1 MSLIDDITKFCEDLI
16 LGDFEEEP
24 SNAAMIV
31 GGVISLIPV
40 AQQVL
45 NVRDISGM
53 IYRISRKG
61 ARNCSK
67 DDWVDLALAAFGCI
81 PELGSLFKTIVKP
94 LWKGRKLLKGAL
106 RGEAFVSG
114 MLGKAKGK
122 AITFIRTLDWA
133 SNTQIAIQQMDNAL
147 TGCDQLLGEL
157 EQSHWWLPDS
167 VQGLAHDLRPGLQ
180 SIRGPLHTG
189 IQQGT
194 QALQEFVTDLI
205 GEDGYRV
212 AQMATAAA
220 SAASG
225 GRTAG
230 AHAGHEPSRPSRSTE
245 SSHPSAREQTPAS
258 RKTPPAEKQ
267 QEKHKDQQDTKR
279 QQVEPG
285 GGPQTVASR
294 VTRAAWTAI
303 STRYRGLVGEHM
315 AHYHHMSLH
324 APNAWP
330 HGKVVKE
337 EKNIDADWKG
347 TKRLVTEQN
356 KPATPT
362 ELVPE
367 HLVRINQNGVDGVWS
382 LGSQVF
388 HFVEAKASESAGA
401 LFGKAAEGWREDTDG
416 KRSSKIAP
424 PSNLTERQYALW
436 CMLSQPAKGLQMS
449 RTWLRRS
456 VLPTM
461 LNGNEQYRYTYVF
474 FAIPSSSPPKGY
486 SAKPG
491 PVLKK
496 GMAPGIAE
504 HVEVSTLVAERLVT
518 GGDIY
523 ELTLHDKHKPTHGL
537 SDQYSH
543 EEIDELNDI
552 FEREKLLA
560 PAKKRGTDTPK
571 PPSTRSQRTQN
582 KP

>member
-1 MSLIDDITKFCEDLI
+1 MSLIDDITKFCEDLV

-45 NVRDISGM
+45 NVRDMSGM

-61 ARNCSK
+61 ARNCGK

-133 SNTQIAIQQMDNAL
+133 GNTQVAIQQMDNAL
-147 TGCDQLLGEL
+147 MGCDQLLGEL
-157 EQSHWWLPDS
+157 EQPHWWLPDS
-167 VQGLAHDLRPGLQ
+167 LQGLARDLRPGLQ
-180 SIRGPLHTG
+180 TIRGPLHTG
-189 IQQGT
+189 IQQGI

-212 AQMATAAA
+212 AQMAVAAA
-220 SAASG
+220 SATSG
-225 GRTAG
+225 SRSAG

-245 SSHPSAREQTPAS
+245 SSHPSAREQTPANRTS
-258 RKTPPAEKQ
+258 PPAEKQ
-267 QEKHKDQQDTKR
+267 QAKHKDEQDTKR

-285 GGPQTVASR
+285 GGPQTTASR
-294 VTRAAWTAI
+294 VTRASWKAI
-303 STRYRGLVGEHM
+303 GNRYKGLIGEHM
-315 AHYHHMSLH
+315 AHYHHMNLH
-324 APNAWP
+324 APDAWP
-330 HGKVVKE
+330 HGKVEGKH
-337 EKNIDADWKG
+337 AGAQWKG

-356 KPATPT
+356 KHATPT

-382 LGSQVF
+382 LDNNVF

-401 LFGKAAEGWREDTDG
+401 LFGMATDSWRERADG
-416 KRSSKIAP
+416 KKSSKLQP
-424 PSNLTERQYALW
+424 PPNLTERQYALW
-436 CMLSQPAKGLQMS
+436 CMLSQPKKGLQMS
-449 RTWLRRS
+449 MQWLRES
-456 VLPTM
+456 TLPAM
-461 LNGNEQYRYTYVF
+461 IDGNAKNRFVYVV
-474 FAIPSSSPPKGY
+474 FAIPSTSPPKDY
-486 SAKPG
+486 TPKPG
-491 PVLKK
+491 GVLKK
-496 GMAPGIAE
+496 GMADGAAE
-504 HVEVSTLVAERLVT
+504 HVAVSIDVGAIALT
-518 GGDIY
+518 GGDY
-523 ELTLHDKHKPTHGL
+523 YNLSLHDKHRPAHGL
-537 SDQYSH
+537 SDQFTYA
-543 EEIDELNDI
+543 ELDELTMMY
-552 FEREKLLA
+552 EQ
-560 PAKKRGTDTPK
+560 AKKIRVVSGQPK
-571 PPSTRSQRTQN
+571 PAERKPRTQRA
-582 KP
+582 K

>member
-61 ARNCSK
+61 AKNCGK

-133 SNTQIAIQQMDNAL
+133 GNAQIAIQQMDNAL

-157 EQSHWWLPDS
+157 EQSHWWLPNS
-167 VQGLAHDLRPGLQ
+167 VQGLAHDLRPGLK

-189 IQQGT
+189 IQQGI
-194 QALQEFVTDLI
+194 QALQEFVTDLV

-212 AQMATAAA
+212 AQMAMAAA
-220 SAASG
+220 TATSG
-225 GRTAG
+225 SRTAG
-230 AHAGHEPSRPSRSTE
+230 AHGGHEPSRPSRSAE

-267 QEKHKDQQDTKR
+267 KAKHKDAQDTKR
-279 QQVEPG
+279 QQVEPVA
-285 GGPQTVASR
+285 GPQTTASR
-294 VTRAAWTAI
+294 VTRASWKAI
-303 STRYRGLVGEHM
+303 GNRYKGLIGEHM
-315 AHYHHMSLH
+315 AHYHHMALH

-330 HGKVVKE
+330 HGLVEGKHAGAV
-337 EKNIDADWKG
+337 WKG
-347 TKRLVTEQN
+347 NKRLVTEQN
-356 KPATPT
+356 KHATPT

-382 LGSQVF
+382 LGEKVF

-401 LFGKAAEGWREDTDG
+401 LFGMAADSWRERADG
-416 KRSSKIAP
+416 KPSSKVAP
-424 PSNLTERQYALW
+424 PPNLTEREYALW
-436 CMLSQPAKGLQMS
+436 CMLSQPKKGLQMS
-449 RTWLRRS
+449 MQWLRES
-456 VLPTM
+456 TLPTM
-461 LNGNEQYRYTYVF
+461 IDGNSKNRFVYVV
-474 FAIPSSSPPKGY
+474 FAIPSTSPPKGY
-486 SAKPG
+486 TPKPG
-491 PVLKK
+491 GTLKK
-496 GMAPGIAE
+496 GMADGAAE
-504 HVEVSTLVAERLVT
+504 HVAVSMDVGAIALT
-518 GGDIY
+518 GGDY
-523 ELTLHDKHKPTHGL
+523 YDLSLHDKHRPTHGL
-537 SDQYSH
+537 SDQFSYA
-543 EEIDELNDI
+543 ELDELAVIYDQ
-552 FEREKLLA
+552 
-560 PAKKRGTDTPK
+560 AKKARILTGQPK
-571 PPSTRSQRTQN
+571 PTERKPRTQRA
-582 KP
+582 KSK

>member
-1 MSLIDDITKFCEDLI
+1 MSLIDDITKFCEDLV

-45 NVRDISGM
+45 NVRDMSGM

-61 ARNCSK
+61 APNCSK
-67 DDWVDLALAAFGCI
+67 DDWVDLAMAAFGCI

-94 LWKGRKLLKGAL
+94 LWKERKLLKGAL

-122 AITFIRTLDWA
+122 AITFVKTLDWA
-133 SNTQIAIQQMDNAL
+133 GNTQVAIQQMDNAL

-167 VQGLAHDLRPGLQ
+167 VQGLAHDLRPSLQ
-180 SIRGPLHTG
+180 TIRGPLHTG
-189 IQQGT
+189 IQQGI

-212 AQMATAAA
+212 AQMAVAAA
-220 SAASG
+220 SATSG
-225 GRTAG
+225 SRSAG
-230 AHAGHEPSRPSRSTE
+230 AHGGHEPSRPSKSTE

-267 QEKHKDQQDTKR
+267 QAKHKDQQDTKR

-285 GGPQTVASR
+285 GGSQTTASR
-294 VTRAAWTAI
+294 VTRAAWKAI
-303 STRYRGLVGEHM
+303 GTRYKGLIGEHM
-315 AHYHHMSLH
+315 AHYYHMSLH

-330 HGKVVKE
+330 HGKVE
-337 EKNIDADWKG
+337 EKHDGAAWKG
-347 TKRLVTEQN
+347 AKRLVTEQN
-356 KPATPT
+356 THATPT

-367 HLVRINQNGVDGVWS
+367 HLARVNQNGVDGIWS
-382 LGSQVF
+382 LDGGVF

-401 LFGKAAEGWREDTDG
+401 LFGKAAEGWREDADG
-416 KRSSKIAP
+416 KRSTKIAP

-436 CMLSQPAKGLQMS
+436 CMLSQPKKGLQMS
-449 RTWLRRS
+449 RPWLRRS

-461 LNGNEQYRYTYVF
+461 LNGNEQNRYTYVF
-474 FAIPSSSPPKGY
+474 FAIPSSSPPKDYRPAAG
-486 SAKPG
+486 S
-491 PVLKK
+491 VLKK
-496 GMAPGIAE
+496 GVAPGIVE
-504 HVEVSTLVAERLVT
+504 HVESSTLVGERLIM
-518 GGDIY
+518 GGDVY
-523 ELTLHDKHKPTHGL
+523 DLSLHDKHKPTHGL

-552 FEREKLLA
+552 FEREMQLV
-560 PAKKRGTDTPK
+560 PAKTRGKNTPK
-571 PPSTRSQRTQN
+571 PPSTRSQRTRN

>member
-16 LGDFEEEP
+16 LGDFEEDP

-61 ARNCSK
+61 APHCTK

-94 LWKGRKLLKGAL
+94 LWKGRKVLKGAL

-133 SNTQIAIQQMDNAL
+133 SNAQIAIQQMDNAL
-147 TGCDQLLGEL
+147 TGCDQLLAEL

-189 IQQGT
+189 IQQGI

-212 AQMATAAA
+212 AQMAVAAA
-220 SAASG
+220 SATSG
-225 GRTAG
+225 SRSAG
-230 AHAGHEPSRPSRSTE
+230 AHAGHEPSRPSKSTG
-245 SSHPSAREQTPAS
+245 SSHPSAKEPTPAS
-258 RKTPPAEKQ
+258 RTTTPPAEKQ
-267 QEKHKDQQDTKR
+267 QAKHKDEQDTKR

-285 GGPQTVASR
+285 GGPQTTASR
-294 VTRAAWTAI
+294 VTRAALKVIGTP
-303 STRYRGLVGEHM
+303 YKGLIGEHM

-330 HGKVVKE
+330 HGKVEQKHE
-337 EKNIDADWKG
+337 GAEWKG
-347 TKRLVTEQN
+347 TKRLVTGQN
-356 KPATPT
+356 KHTSPT

-367 HLVRINQNGVDGVWS
+367 HLIRMSQNGVDGIWS
-382 LGSQVF
+382 LDNDIF

-401 LFGKAAEGWREDTDG
+401 LFGQSPRSWAERADG
-416 KRSSKIAP
+416 EQPSKLP
-424 PSNLTERQYALW
+424 PPPNMTERQYALW
-436 CMLSQPAKGLQMS
+436 CMLGQRQKGLQMS
-449 RTWLRRS
+449 MRWLRRS
-456 VLPTM
+456 AASTM
-461 LNGNEQYRYTYVF
+461 VDGNVKNRFVYVF
-474 FAIPSSSPPKGY
+474 FAIPSTSPPKDY
-486 SAKPG
+486 APKPG
-491 PVLKK
+491 GALKK
-496 GMAPGIAE
+496 DVAAGIFE
-504 HVEVSTLVAERLVT
+504 HVEVSAEVTAIATT
-518 GGDIY
+518 GGDY
-523 ELTLHDKHKPTHGL
+523 YNLSLHDKHRPTHGV
-537 SDQYSH
+537 SDQFSYS
-543 EEIDELNDI
+543 ELDDLTNFYDQAL
-552 FEREKLLA
+552 ERRLVSNRPKTGNGS
-560 PAKKRGTDTPK
+560 KR
-571 PPSTRSQRTQN
+571 RTGHN
-582 KP
+582 K

>member
-1 MSLIDDITKFCEDLI
+1 MSLIDDITKFCEDLV

-45 NVRDISGM
+45 NVRDMSGM

-61 ARNCSK
+61 APNCSK
-67 DDWVDLALAAFGCI
+67 DDWVDLAMAAFGCI

-94 LWKGRKLLKGAL
+94 LWKERKLLKGAL

-122 AITFIRTLDWA
+122 AITFVKTLDWA
-133 SNTQIAIQQMDNAL
+133 GNAQVAIQQMDNAL

-180 SIRGPLHTG
+180 TIRGPLHTG
-189 IQQGT
+189 IQQGI

-212 AQMATAAA
+212 AQMAMAAA
-220 SAASG
+220 TATSG
-225 GRTAG
+225 SRTAG
-230 AHAGHEPSRPSRSTE
+230 AHGGHEPSRPSRSTE

-267 QEKHKDQQDTKR
+267 QAKHKDEQDTKR

-285 GGPQTVASR
+285 GGPQTTASR
-294 VTRAAWTAI
+294 VTRASWKAI
-303 STRYRGLVGEHM
+303 GNRYKGLIGEHM
-315 AHYHHMSLH
+315 AHYHHMGLH

-330 HGKVVKE
+330 HGHVEGKHAGAVWE
-337 EKNIDADWKG
+337 G
-347 TKRLVTEQN
+347 SKRLVTEQN
-356 KPATPT
+356 KHATPT
-362 ELVPE
+362 ELIPE

-382 LGSQVF
+382 LGEKVF

-401 LFGKAAEGWREDTDG
+401 LFGMAADSWRERADG
-416 KRSSKIAP
+416 KQSSKVQP
-424 PSNLTERQYALW
+424 PPNLTERQYALW
-436 CMLSQPAKGLQMS
+436 CMLSQPKKGLQMS
-449 RTWLRRS
+449 AAWLEAS
-456 VLPTM
+456 VSSTM
-461 LNGNEQYRYTYVF
+461 LDGNERNRFVYVVF
-474 FAIPSSSPPKGY
+474 VIDSTSQPKDYKLKAGGTLKKAVALGAVEHVAV
-486 SAKPG
+486 SAKVG
-491 PVLKK
+491 T
-496 GMAPGIAE
+496 IA
-504 HVEVSTLVAERLVT
+504 LT
-518 GGDIY
+518 GGDY
-523 ELTLHDKHKPTHGL
+523 YDLSLHDEHRPSHGL
-537 SDQYSH
+537 SDQFSYD
-543 EEIDELNDI
+543 EIDNIAELYI
-552 FEREKLLA
+552 RQKQLHA
-560 PAKKRGTDTPK
+560 ASSRPK
-571 PPSTRSQRTQN
+571 PTQPPKPRT
-582 KP
+582 KRTP